1 MKHFIVVFLGLI
13 ASPMFACSDIALPK
27 AEGQPV
33 VSARE
38 MDFNC
43 TMWSE
48 FIVSPRGFKYTG
60 YTPNSRKGMTWENK
74 YGFIAI
80 NFVNIPVLK
89 LISKELYCDGMNET
103 GLSAGLLWLESSK
116 TPNPSNEIAS
126 KTMCQLNVV
135 AWVLGRCSTVKEV
148 LDVFDKENPD
158 IYVWMLEPF
167 GVLPTPLHLVVHDA
181 EGNSATFE
189 WLSETTFR
197 PVITTG
203 PTYTYSMT
211 NDSAE
216 DYSDYMKLNPIF
228 SKLTPTDPFNP
239 VNKTYNVGG
248 GTVSMP
254 GDSDSSPRWLRG
266 HFTMLNATPTEP
278 YRCSSP
284 WRVIQAFRSIAHTNI
299 IYGES
304 YNEEDANDTILFSP
318 YFYMDWTVIRDHT
331 NKIIY
336 YYSSRNHQMQ
346 TVKLS
351 EYQQQMEKGK
361 DLLEI
366 GSLLTLFKDPVAVN
380 GEQGTN
386 SIVREKSGTKTLSV
400 AIPEPESDNIKA
412 MKIFVYVK
420 MQDGTIKFWDGAQWK
435 NSLAAGGSQPC
446 LSSDALNNGTIE
458 VPLGGDPDSWKGA
471 EFHAGSGISFTEMM
485 IEDRCA
491 KIKTG
496 N

>member
-158 IYVWMLEPF
+158 IM
-167 GVLPTPLHLVVHDA
+167 
-181 EGNSATFE
+181 
-189 WLSETTFR
+189 
-197 PVITTG
+197 
-203 PTYTYSMT
+203 
-211 NDSAE
+211 
-216 DYSDYMKLNPIF
+216 
-228 SKLTPTDPFNP
+228 
-239 VNKTYNVGG
+239 
-248 GTVSMP
+248 
-254 GDSDSSPRWLRG
+254 
-266 HFTMLNATPTEP
+266 
-278 YRCSSP
+278 
-284 WRVIQAFRSIAHTNI
+284 
-299 IYGES
+299 YGCW
-304 YNEEDANDTILFSP
+304 N
-318 YFYMDWTVIRDHT
+318 
-331 NKIIY
+331 
-336 YYSSRNHQMQ
+336 
-346 TVKLS
+346 
-351 EYQQQMEKGK
+351 
-361 DLLEI
+361 LLECCRHHCTWWCMTPRATVQPSN
-366 GSLLTLFKDPVAVN
+366 GSA
-380 GEQGTN
+380 
-386 SIVREKSGTKTLSV
+386 RRR
-400 AIPEPESDNIKA
+400 SDR
-412 MKIFVYVK
+412 
-420 MQDGTIKFWDGAQWK
+420 
-435 NSLAAGGSQPC
+435 S
-446 LSSDALNNGTIE
+446 
-458 VPLGGDPDSWKGA
+458 
-471 EFHAGSGISFTEMM
+471 
-485 IEDRCA
+485 
-491 KIKTG
+491 
-496 N
+496 